1 MIVEQVLL
9 ISAVVSGG
17 SMIMAGGSMMIVGG
31 FNLMKNNFMKVNLDT
46 NFQWKPYKYKSCTV
60 NLDDLDAE
68 DIYNEPFM
76 YKHDL
81 SNICVEPLVPEKT

>member
-1 MIVEQVLL
+1 MKANL
-9 ISAVVSGG
+9 I
-17 SMIMAGGSMMIVGG
+17 
-31 FNLMKNNFMKVNLDT
+31 T
-46 NFQWKPYKYKSCTV
+46 NFRWKPYEHKSYTV

-76 YKHDL
+76 YKRDL

>member
-9 ISAVVSGG
+9 ISAAVSGG
-17 SMIMAGGSMMIVGG
+17 SVAIVGG
-31 FNLMKNNFMKVNLDT
+31 INYIKNTLTSTVL
-46 NFQWKPYKYKSCTV
+46 QWKPYKHKGYIV

-81 SNICVEPLVPEKT
+81 SNIAVEPLIQD

>member
-9 ISAVVSGG
+9 ISAIVSSG
-17 SMIMAGGSMMIVGG
+17 SVMMVGG
-31 FNLMKNNFMKVNLDT
+31 INYIKNKVININNINT
-46 NFQWKPYKYKSCTV
+46 KFKWESFEHKNYNM
-60 NLDDLDAE
+60 NLDDLDAR

-81 SNICVEPLVPEKT
+81 SNICVDPLVPEKT

>member
-9 ISAVVSGG
+9 ISAAVSGG
-17 SMIMAGGSMMIVGG
+17 SMLMAGSI
-31 FNLMKNNFMKVNLDT
+31 NYIKNTFMKANLIT
-46 NFQWKPYKYKSCTV
+46 NFRLKPYEPRSYTV
-60 NLDDLDAE
+60 NLDDLDTE